1 MQTNVFK
8 LRAAFTL
15 IELLTV
21 IAIIG
26 VLAAILIPTVGRVR
40 QVAQRAADA
49 SNLREIGKAALLYAA
64 EHQDRLPDPL
74 IATASSGP
82 NSPSRY
88 FSYLTQL
95 ATAGGLDE
103 ASLYFSRLDPLY
115 DGAPVSRVLDP
126 ADTSRGTL
134 NADLLARIPSVNL
147 VGGLRLSDPGTT
159 PLAFTRGLTA
169 SGAWNTTATDSNQGA
184 YADGGGHVLF
194 LGGHVQYY
202 RRIGDQLTTSRG
214 QPTSDLRQSIR
225 AGGNRR
231 IYGFDVGNGLSSPDG
246 LAPSGP

>member
-1 MQTNVFK
+1 M
-8 LRAAFTL
+8 
-15 IELLTV
+15 
-21 IAIIG
+21 
-26 VLAAILIPTVGRVR
+26 
-40 QVAQRAADA
+40 
-49 SNLREIGKAALLYAA
+49 
-64 EHQDRLPDPL
+64 
-74 IATASSGP
+74 
-82 NSPSRY
+82 
-88 FSYLTQL
+88 
-95 ATAGGLDE
+95 
-103 ASLYFSRLDPLY
+103 
-115 DGAPVSRVLDP
+115 
-126 ADTSRGTL
+126 
-134 NADLLARIPSVNL
+134 NL
-147 VGGLRLSDPGTT
+147 VGGLRLSDPGST

-231 IYGFDVGNGLSSPDG
+231 IYGFDAGNGLASPDG

>member
-1 MQTNVFK
+1 MQNNILK
-8 LRAAFTL
+8 SALGFTL

-26 VLAAILIPTVGRVR
+26 ILAGILIPTVGRVR
-40 QVAQRAADA
+40 EVAQRAADA
-49 SNLREIGKAALLYAA
+49 SNLREIGKAAQLYAL

-74 IATASSGP
+74 STSATGAEP
-82 NSPSRY
+82 NSHY
-88 FSYLTQL
+88 FTFLRQL
-95 ATAGGLDE
+95 AEGGGLDE

-115 DGAPVSRVLDP
+115 DGTPLGRVLDP
-126 ADTSRGTL
+126 SDSSRNTL
-134 NADLLARIPSVNL
+134 NAALLSRVPSVNL

-169 SGAWNTTATDSNQGA
+169 AGTWNTSATDQNQGV

-202 RRIGDQLTTSRG
+202 RSVGDQLTTSRG
-214 QPTSDLRQSIR
+214 QPTSDLRQSLR

-231 IYGFDVGNGLSSPDG
+231 IYGLDVGNGLARPDG
-246 LAPSGP
+246 AVPAGP

>member
-1 MQTNVFK
+1 MQTNVTK
-8 LRAAFTL
+8 SSSAFTL

-26 VLAAILIPTVGRVR
+26 VLAGILIPTVGRVR
-40 QVAQRAADA
+40 EVAQRAADA

-64 EHQDRLPDPL
+64 ERQDRLPDPL
-74 IATASSGP
+74 AGPSATGANP
-82 NSPSRY
+82 PSRY
-88 FSYLTQL
+88 FAYLGEL
-95 ATAGGLDE
+95 ARGGGLDE
-103 ASLYFSRLDPLY
+103 SSLYFSRLDPLY
-115 DGAPVSRVLDP
+115 DGTPLGRVLDP
-126 ADTSRGTL
+126 ADSSRSTL
-134 NADLLARIPSVNL
+134 NPDLLPRVPSVNL
-147 VGGLRLSDPGTT
+147 VGGLRLSDPATT

-169 SGAWNTTATDSNQGA
+169 AGTWNSAATDASQGV

-194 LGGHVQYY
+194 LGGHVQFY
-202 RRIGDQLTTSRG
+202 RRIGDQLATSRG

-231 IYGFDVGNGLSSPDG
+231 IYGLDTGNGLASPDG

>member
-1 MQTNVFK
+1 MQINIPK
-8 LRAAFTL
+8 KPARFTL

-26 VLAAILIPTVGRVR
+26 ILAGILIPTVGRVR
-40 QVAQRAADA
+40 EVAQRAADA
-49 SNLREIGKAALLYAA
+49 SNLREIGKAAQLYAV

-74 IATASSGP
+74 SASATGADPS
-82 NSPSRY
+82 SRY
-88 FSYLTQL
+88 FTFLGQL
-95 ATAGGLDE
+95 AEGGGLDE

-115 DGAPVSRVLDP
+115 DGTPLGRVLDP
-126 ADTSRGTL
+126 SDSSRNTVH
-134 NADLLARIPSVNL
+134 ATLLARVPSVN
-147 VGGLRLSDPGTT
+147 VIGGLRLSDPVTT

-169 SGAWNTTATDSNQGA
+169 AGTWNTSATDQNQGV

-202 RRIGDQLTTSRG
+202 RRVGDQLTTSRG
-214 QPTSDLRQSIR
+214 QPTSDLRQSLR

-231 IYGFDVGNGLSSPDG
+231 IYGLDAGNGLARPDG
-246 LAPSGP
+246 ALPAGP